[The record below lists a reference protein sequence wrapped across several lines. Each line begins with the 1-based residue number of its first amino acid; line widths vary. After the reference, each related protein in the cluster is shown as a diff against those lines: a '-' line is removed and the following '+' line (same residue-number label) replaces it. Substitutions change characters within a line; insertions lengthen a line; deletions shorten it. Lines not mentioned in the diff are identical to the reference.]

1 MPLKN
6 LVIVESPAKAK
17 TIEKYL
23 GEGYV
28 VTSSMGHIRDL
39 SSGDSAIDT
48 KNGFKPTYEVPAEKK
63 KLVNELKKMAKD
75 AETVWLASDEDRE
88 GEAISWHLF
97 EVLELKETNTK
108 RIVFNEI
115 TKTAIQNAIANPR
128 SIDKFLVD
136 AQQARRVLDRLVGFE
151 LSPVLWR
158 KVKPSLSAGR
168 VQSVAVK
175 LVVERE
181 REIQEFETASEYKIT
196 GEFKTSA
203 GKTLKAEGSK
213 KYKEK
218 NTAKQFLESI
228 ANETFSVSDLEVKP
242 TFRNPSPPFTTSTLQ
257 QEASRKLGMDVTTT
271 MRLAQKLYE
280 NGHITYMR
288 TDSVNLSAF
297 AIGAATAAVKEM
309 YGDKYS
315 KSRNFSTKNES
326 AQEAH
331 EAIRPTN
338 FMVQTAG
345 ADAREQKLYQLIWKR
360 SIASQMSTAELEKT
374 TITLQD
380 SSKKSEF
387 YAEGEVIKF
396 DGFLKVYMESKDDED
411 EEDAES
417 SGVLPAVAV
426 GEAMQ
431 VLQILATERFAKPAP
446 RYTEASLVKKLE
458 ELGIGRPSTYAP
470 TITTI
475 QKRNYVVVQTREG
488 KERSI
493 AEVTL
498 KDGVVSEKMKNEKF
512 GFEKNKLFP
521 TDIGSLVTD
530 FLSENFQDILNYG
543 FTAAVEKEFD
553 EIAQGK
559 KGWQEML
566 EDFYQPF
573 HSTVENALV
582 NSQRVTGERILGTDP
597 ATGRQLSVRMGNYGP
612 FAQIGT
618 REDGADLRYAKLG
631 ESQTLETITVEEAL
645 KLFELPKTVATYEG
659 VPVLANVGRYGP
671 YLKLGEKF
679 INVDKG
685 TDLHSLSEADA
696 LAIVT
701 AAMSG
706 TQFPIALGEYNGA
719 KVEILKGRYGPYIPF
734 GGQFVSIPKNTAP
747 EEVNLEQAI
756 KLIDAKISGAGA
768 AAEVLKSFTE
778 DAGVQILNGRYGP
791 YIKQGKNNVAIPKGT
806 SWETLV
812 WDDVKKLVEES
823 ANKPKKAFVRGKKK

>member
-1 MPLKN
+1 MSLKN

-23 GEGYV
+23 GEGFV
-28 VTSSMGHIRDL
+28 VKSSMGHIRDL

-48 KNGFKPTYEVPAEKK
+48 QNGFKPKYEVPAEKK
-63 KLVNELKKMAKD
+63 KLVSELKKMAKE

-181 REIQEFETASEYKIT
+181 REIQEFESGSEYKIT
-196 GEFKTSA
+196 GEFQTSS
-203 GKTLKAEGSK
+203 GKLLKAEGSK
-213 KYKEK
+213 KYKQKEG
-218 NTAKQFLESI
+218 AKAFLESLVG
-228 ANETFSVSDLEVKP
+228 ESFSVSNLEVKP

-271 MRLAQKLYE
+271 MRIAQKLYE

-297 AIGAATAAVKEM
+297 AISAATNAVNDL
-309 YGDKYS
+309 YGAKYS
-315 KSRNFSTKNES
+315 KSRNFSTKSES

-338 FMVQTAG
+338 FMVQNAG
-345 ADAREQKLYQLIWKR
+345 DDSREQKLYQLIWKR
-360 SIASQMSTAELEKT
+360 SIASQMATAELEKT
-374 TITLQD
+374 IITLED

-396 DGFLKVYMESKDDED
+396 DGFLKVYMESKDDEE
-411 EEDAES
+411 EEDGES
-417 SGVLPAVAV
+417 SGVLPAVSV
-426 GEAMQ
+426 GESMK
-431 VLQILATERFAKPAP
+431 VNKIVATERFAKPAP

-475 QKRNYVVVQTREG
+475 QKRNYVLLQTREG

-493 AEVTL
+493 SEVTL
-498 KDGVVSEKMKNEKF
+498 KEGQVSEKVKTEKY

-530 FLSENFQDILNYG
+530 FLTENFQEILSYG

-566 EDFYQPF
+566 EGFYQPF

-597 ATGRQLSVRMGNYGP
+597 ASGRQLSVRMGNYGP

-618 REDGADLRYAKLG
+618 KEDGGELRYAKLG
-631 ESQTLETITVEEAL
+631 EGQTLETISTEEAL

-659 VPVLANVGRYGP
+659 EPVIANVGRYGP
-671 YLKLGEKF
+671 YLKIGEKY
-679 INVDKG
+679 INVEKG
-685 TDLHSLSEADA
+685 TDLHALTEADA
-696 LAIVT
+696 MALVT

-706 TQFPIALGEYNGA
+706 TQFPINLGEYNGA
-719 KVEILKGRYGPYIPF
+719 KIEILKGRYGPYIPY
-734 GGQFVSIPKNTAP
+734 GGQFVSIPKNVAP
-747 EEVNLEQAI
+747 EDVTLDAAI
-756 KLIDAKISGAGA
+756 KLVEVKISGAA
-768 AAEVLKSFTE
+768 ADILKTFTE
-778 DAGVQILNGRYGP
+778 DAGVQVLNGRYGP
-791 YIKQGKNNVAIPKGT
+791 YIKQGKNNIAIPKGT
-806 SWETLV
+806 PWESLV
-812 WDDVKKLVEES
+812 WEDVKKLIEES

>member
-1 MPLKN
+1 MSLKN

-23 GEGYV
+23 GEGFV
-28 VTSSMGHIRDL
+28 VKSSMGHIRDL

-48 KNGFKPTYEVPAEKK
+48 QNGFKPKYEVPTEKK
-63 KLVNELKKMAKD
+63 KLVSELKKMAKE

-97 EVLELKETNTK
+97 EVLELKEANTK

-128 SIDKFLVD
+128 TIDKFLVD

-181 REIQEFETASEYKIT
+181 REIQEFESGSEYKIT
-196 GEFKTSA
+196 GEFQTSS
-203 GKTLKAEGSK
+203 GKLLKAEGSK

-218 NTAKQFLESI
+218 ASAKQFLESLVGEKF
-228 ANETFSVSDLEVKP
+228 NVTNLEVKP

-257 QEASRKLGMDVTTT
+257 QEASRKLGMDVTST
-271 MRLAQKLYE
+271 MRIAQKLYE

-297 AIGAATAAVKEM
+297 AIGAATSAVTEL
-309 YGDKYS
+309 YGSKYS
-315 KSRNFSTKNES
+315 KSRNFSTKSES

-338 FMVQTAG
+338 FMVQMAG
-345 ADAREQKLYQLIWKR
+345 DDSREQKLYQLIWKR
-360 SIASQMSTAELEKT
+360 SIASQMATAELEKT
-374 TITLQD
+374 IITLED
-380 SSKKSEF
+380 ESKKSQF
-387 YAEGEVIKF
+387 FAEGEVIKF
-396 DGFLKVYMESKDDED
+396 DGFLKVYMESKDEEEDED
-411 EEDAES
+411 SES
-417 SGVLPAVAV
+417 SGVLPAVTI
-426 GEAMQ
+426 GEGME
-431 VLQILATERFAKPAP
+431 VNKIVATERFAKAAP

-488 KERSI
+488 KERQI
-493 AEVTL
+493 GEVTL
-498 KDGVVSEKMKNEKF
+498 KGGEVSEKSKSEKY

-521 TDIGSLVTD
+521 TDIGTLVTD
-530 FLSENFQDILNYG
+530 FLTENFQDILNYG

-553 EIAQGK
+553 EIAQGR

-573 HSTVENALV
+573 HNTVENALV

-597 ATGRQLSVRMGNYGP
+597 VSGRQLSVRMGNYGP

-618 REDGADLRYAKLG
+618 KEDGAGDLRYAKLG
-631 ESQTLETITVEEAL
+631 EGQTLETISVEEAL
-645 KLFELPKTVATYEG
+645 KLFELPKTVATFEG
-659 VPVLANVGRYGP
+659 QPVIANVGRYGP
-671 YLKLGEKF
+671 YLKLGEKY
-679 INVDKG
+679 INVEKG
-685 TDLHSLSEADA
+685 TDLHAMSEADA
-696 LAIVT
+696 MAIVT

-706 TQFPIALGEYNGA
+706 TQFPIQLGEYNGA
-719 KVEILKGRYGPYIPF
+719 KIEIMKGRYGPYIPY

-747 EEVNLEQAI
+747 EEVTLEAAI
-756 KLIDAKISGAGA
+756 KLVEAKISGAA
-768 AAEVLKSFTE
+768 ADILKSFSE

-806 SWETLV
+806 SWETLA
-812 WDDVKKLVEES
+812 WDEVKKLIEES
-823 ANKPKKAFVRGKKK
+823 ASKPKKAFVRGKKK